1 MEVATRQSFNLVI
14 DEFQEFYNINKSIYS
29 DIQDIWDQYRQ
40 KTHMNFV
47 VSGSIYSLM
56 EKIFHNE
63 KEPLFGRADNII
75 KLSAFSL
82 NVLKK
87 IIKDYHPNIQMMIYW
102 HYTHFPVGF
111 LNTLNYFV
119 ITEY

>member
-1 MEVATRQSFNLVI
+1 
-14 DEFQEFYNINKSIYS
+14 
-29 DIQDIWDQYRQ
+29 
-40 KTHMNFV
+40 MNFV

-56 EKIFHNE
+56 EKIFHSE

-87 IIKDYHPNIQMMIYW
+87 IMKDYHPQYTMMIYW
-102 HYTHFPVGF
+102 HYTHFLVEF
-111 LNTLNYFV
+111 LNTSNYFV
-119 ITEY
+119 ITEC